1 MESVRL
7 RGAAEREGHFVFGV
21 VRSMVKLGWRAEGG
35 REGTALQSEVDG
47 LPHLAVTQTSQTEEQ
62 VRAVLPFFE
71 LSVDRYTT
79 RLRYVVDLKLQEQK
93 KRMGTTSEV
102 PKIYI

>member
-35 REGTALQSEVDG
+35 REGRDCAAVGGGWTPSLGCDTDKPDG
-47 LPHLAVTQTSQTEEQ
+47 
-62 VRAVLPFFE
+62 
-71 LSVDRYTT
+71 
-79 RLRYVVDLKLQEQK
+79 
-93 KRMGTTSEV
+93 GTSEGRFALF
-102 PKIYI
+102 